1 MAGEIAEV
9 TTKRPAL
16 RPLDEAVEYIRNHGA
31 AVFPLYVAAV
41 APMTIAVYMLLDAA
55 STGMYSALPE
65 GCLLLT
71 VATVWKW
78 AWASAIQGRIQSAL
92 SGKPMAPLLGR
103 LSYIICLKLAASVAM
118 LWGSLII
125 KFAAS
130 VALLWG
136 PFIIII
142 PAIYG
147 FFLSGM
153 AVPLLLDGSLSPLAA
168 AIWTVKWVGD
178 SISRVVKITTAIGL
192 LFLVAYVGVS
202 LLQLLATQMIMP
214 SLLGIDTSELS
225 LILSGATWQ
234 MAVVFMLFLAFD
246 FFWTVAA
253 ALLYHDIQSGRA
265 GVDLGLRLTALEG

>member
-31 AVFPLYVAAV
+31 AVFTLYVAAV
-41 APMTIAVYMLLDAA
+41 APMTAAFYLLLDAV

-78 AWASAIQGRIQSAL
+78 AWASAIQGRIQAAL

-103 LSYIICLKLAASVAM
+103 LSYIICLKLAASVAL
-118 LWGSLII
+118 LWGSL
-125 KFAAS
+125 
-130 VALLWG
+130 
-136 PFIIII
+136 III

-153 AVPLLLDGSLSPLAA
+153 AAPLLLDRSLSPLAA
-168 AIWTVKWVGD
+168 AIWMVK
-178 SISRVVKITTAIGL
+178 
-192 LFLVAYVGVS
+192 
-202 LLQLLATQMIMP
+202 
-214 SLLGIDTSELS
+214 
-225 LILSGATWQ
+225 
-234 MAVVFMLFLAFD
+234 
-246 FFWTVAA
+246 
-253 ALLYHDIQSGRA
+253 
-265 GVDLGLRLTALEG
+265 

>member
-41 APMTIAVYMLLDAA
+41 APMTVAFYMLLDTA

-136 PFIIII
+136 SLIII

-153 AVPLLLDGSLSPLAA
+153 AAPLLLDRSLSPLAA
-168 AIWTVKWVGD
+168 AIWMVKWVGD
-178 SISRVVKITTAIGL
+178 SMTRAVKITTAIAL

-234 MAVVFMLFLAFD
+234 MAVAFMLFLAFD

-253 ALLYHDIQSGRA
+253 VLLYHDIQSGRA